1 MDNLE
6 QADYSNF
13 TRTELQRLCKEYSLK
28 ASGKA
33 SVHGNFLSTLDSF
46 QPSRFPVNAELIER
60 LEEHLSSTPDISMPK
75 QNELDEDQGP
85 SPAPEQISTLPN
97 AASRCV
103 SSSSTRVSLQA
114 MQVDVLARAP
124 EVVEKNDV
132 EMEEAGADADNE
144 DKKNKVP
151 EPVPLALGTPTLD
164 PFVIVDTVEAVVR
177 DYEEESVT
185 PTRRLSCNK
194 HNKTTSFADLAS
206 QSDSGMDSDDATAVV
221 IANMQRMVTEL
232 EKLPTPERKKITE
245 NVFPTPKDTQRIVP
259 MAMTPP
265 TITAKFDKKHTR
277 DFKKMDSITTHYS
290 AGRPQ
295 TGLKRKNDQHQ
306 GGDATPDSPCKKR
319 RFEDGSTATPGRSVP
334 AKLKFLS
341 SVWYVRGCRHQ
352 YPRRS
357 LSSPSIV
364 GDCQAFRVC
373 ISGILEL
380 PFVSRSTII
389 VRSHIIFLFE
399 NMISVFASVQ
409 KVFFSPF
416 MNVHPPHANGTR
428 LLHRSESREQ
438 HLQKDHDECV
448 EDYPHCQNRDADG
461 SDRVHHYVNR
471 EAGAGEPEKAAWSF
485 TLDNAPLTAQKP
497 VPSKSLAVPK
507 ASATTTVA
515 PKVVNSK
522 FCRSKSTVH
531 RTAVVGKTEEPNL
544 ARSKS
549 AVLPKRPVV
558 APVEPSRTKS
568 SVTKKPAPVSLK
580 GKVHIKADNPVKVEA
595 VIEIPAPAPSPK
607 RTRSATLL
615 QKSQENQADRE
626 TSVPTA
632 AVVPAPKPTKT
643 INTKQAPVAAAR
655 EKEKDNKVD
664 TAAAGPK
671 PVASKTLATKRAVD
685 KLEKVKTKTVR
696 GTETAA
702 AAEGSGRD
710 ELNVS
715 SQYL

>member
-1 MDNLE
+1 MN
-6 QADYSNF
+6 
-13 TRTELQRLCKEYSLK
+13 
-28 ASGKA
+28 G
-33 SVHGNFLSTLDSF
+33 
-46 QPSRFPVNAELIER
+46 
-60 LEEHLSSTPDISMPK
+60 
-75 QNELDEDQGP
+75 
-85 SPAPEQISTLPN
+85 
-97 AASRCV
+97 
-103 SSSSTRVSLQA
+103 
-114 MQVDVLARAP
+114 
-124 EVVEKNDV
+124 
-132 EMEEAGADADNE
+132 
-144 DKKNKVP
+144 
-151 EPVPLALGTPTLD
+151 
-164 PFVIVDTVEAVVR
+164 
-177 DYEEESVT
+177 
-185 PTRRLSCNK
+185 
-194 HNKTTSFADLAS
+194 
-206 QSDSGMDSDDATAVV
+206 
-221 IANMQRMVTEL
+221 
-232 EKLPTPERKKITE
+232 
-245 NVFPTPKDTQRIVP
+245 RIVP

-334 AKLKFLS
+334 AKLKITMNASKTIHTAKTVTRMAQTVSTITSTVKPAQESQKKPLGHLS
-341 SVWYVRGCRHQ
+341 SKGVPAHEIANVLRCDR
-352 YPRRS
+352 
-357 LSSPSIV
+357 
-364 GDCQAFRVC
+364 
-373 ISGILEL
+373 LEL
-380 PFVSRSTII
+380 R
-389 VRSHIIFLFE
+389 
-399 NMISVFASVQ
+399 
-409 KVFFSPF
+409 
-416 MNVHPPHANGTR
+416 HP
-428 LLHRSESREQ
+428 
-438 HLQKDHDECV
+438 
-448 EDYPHCQNRDADG
+448 
-461 SDRVHHYVNR
+461 
-471 EAGAGEPEKAAWSF
+471 GALK

-685 KLEKVKTKTVR
+685 KLEKVKTKTVSKT
-696 GTETAA
+696 GAYG
-702 AAEGSGRD
+702 AEPKQPQRRKA
-710 ELNVS
+710 LAVTN
-715 SQYL
+715 